1 MTATLEE
8 QIQEVLD
15 GLEPQ
20 DRALAEYKLR
30 PFLTL
35 QSARLRFPT
44 PGHLSQYWRP
54 EFVQTPMLD
63 ILDEAIMKADRGE
76 HQRIIL
82 NCPPQ
87 EGKTSRLQD
96 GCAWLLMQNPRRRV
110 VFASY
115 EQTIAV
121 QSALEIRRL
130 FETHGGGYRGQQLQP
145 DHVDVLGLRLDPD
158 RAKQTAW
165 SFADVPGAKGA
176 RPGGV
181 IAVGAGSSLSGRP
194 ADIIVVDDP
203 IKDPKQADSE
213 VWRRAITDWYQA
225 VVVARLPPTSII
237 VVVQTRWHEDDL
249 TGWLLKKQEKD
260 GTKEWL
266 HLNIPAQAEDGGKDL
281 LGRQPGEY
289 MESTRGRSVA
299 DWEKRKIDVGTRWWF
314 AQYQGAPAAPE
325 GGIFKRAWFEKYRV
339 AAAPDDLIYTITV
352 VDPADNSGD
361 GDEAGIITG
370 GLGRDG
376 KWYLLEDNSAHYTVA
391 QWVRQGLFAMFRNKA
406 GRLAYEKSLSKL
418 AKSIRQEWRKIYR
431 QARELVR
438 AQLKWAAPGVD
449 LRHLMDNWPD
459 VPTAAVLDTA
469 MRALADED
477 DDVQDLGELQS
488 QLTDLWPWVVN
499 VLRLP
504 DAGPPT
510 QAINAVGSKSVRAD
524 LASPYW
530 ENGQVR
536 HVGPKTKLENQ
547 MATWLV
553 TQDSPDRMDAAVHWA
568 HLMAELGEPAQKHE
582 KPPPAPPKIPT
593 RTTQGMPANL
603 RATRRGRI

>member
-1 MTATLEE
+1 VTSPLEQ
-8 QIQEVLD
+8 QIQEILA

-20 DRALAEYKLR
+20 DRALAEYRLR
-30 PFLTL
+30 PLLTW
-35 QSARLRFPT
+35 QAGRLRFPT

-63 ILDEAIMKADRGE
+63 ILDEALIKADRGE

-115 EQTIAV
+115 EQTIAG

-130 FETHGGGYRGQQLQP
+130 FETHGGGYRGQELLP

-181 IAVGAGSSLSGRP
+181 VAVGVGSALSGRP
-194 ADIIVVDDP
+194 ADIIVIDDP
-203 IKDPKQADSE
+203 IKDAKQADSS
-213 VWRRAITDWYQA
+213 VWRKAVTEWYQS
-225 VVVARLPPTSII
+225 VVVARLPPTSVI

-249 TGWLLKKQEKD
+249 TGWLLAKQEKE
-260 GTKEWL
+260 GSNEWL
-266 HLNIPAQAEDGGKDL
+266 HLNIPAQAEGPGDL

-289 MESTRGRSVA
+289 MVSTRGRSVP
-299 DWEKRKIDVGTRWWF
+299 DWEKRKRDVGTRWWF

-325 GGIFKRAWFEKYRV
+325 GGIFKRAWFEKHRV
-339 AAAPDDLIYTITV
+339 SAAPDLTYVITV

-370 GLGRDG
+370 GLGEDG
-376 KWYLLEDNSAHYTVA
+376 RWYLLEDASGHYTVA
-391 QWVRQGLFAMFRNKA
+391 EWVRQGLFAMFRNGA

-418 AKSIRQEWRKIYR
+418 DKAIRQEWRKIYQ

-438 AQLKWAAPGVD
+438 AQLKWARPGVELKD
-449 LRHLMDNWPD
+449 LMEDWPD
-459 VPTAAVLDTA
+459 APTAPVLVAA
-469 MRALADED
+469 MKALADED
-477 DDVQDLGELQS
+477 DDQQYLGELQK
-488 QLTDLWPWVVN
+488 QLTELWPWVVT

-530 ENGQVR
+530 ENGKIA

-568 HLMAELGEPAQKHE
+568 HLMAELGEPGQRRE
-582 KPPPAPPKIPT
+582 KTAPAPTKIPT

-603 RATRRGRI
+603 RATRRGRL